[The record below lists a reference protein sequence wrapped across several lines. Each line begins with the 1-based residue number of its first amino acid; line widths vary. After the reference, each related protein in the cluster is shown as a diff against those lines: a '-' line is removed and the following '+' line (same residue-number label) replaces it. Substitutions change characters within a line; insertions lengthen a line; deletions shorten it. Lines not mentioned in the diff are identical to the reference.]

1 MATATA
7 LINALGKQLGT
18 PLQLQNGVCALFDGS
33 REVVIVEIPG
43 AGDVAILHCR
53 LPLPADPRLHE
64 GLLRLNFDT
73 AAMSGCWLALDQQSQ
88 VRLCAELPIEALS
101 ELTFVH
107 WVQGFVQQTREIPTM
122 LRMPHTGPAKPAAPR
137 PRPAGSARPM
147 IS

>member
-33 REVVIVEIPG
+33 REVVIVEMPG
-43 AGDVAILHCR
+43 AGDVAILHCQ
-53 LPLPADPRLHE
+53 LPLRPDPRLHE
-64 GLLRLNFDT
+64 RLLQLNFDT

-101 ELTFVH
+101 ELAFVH
-107 WVQGFVQQTREIPTM
+107 WVQGFVQQTREIPSM
-122 LRMPHTGPAKPAAPR
+122 LRTPHAEPAKPAIPR
-137 PRPAGSARPM
+137 PRPAGSARPVTG
-147 IS
+147 

>member
-43 AGDVAILHCR
+43 AGDVAILHCK

-64 GLLRLNFDT
+64 RLLRLNFDT

-122 LRMPHTGPAKPAAPR
+122 LRMPHTAPAKPAAPR
-137 PRPAGSARPM
+137 PLPVGSARPM